1 MIDGEKRALSLL
13 PDIVASISALPDGD
27 AAWCPAT
34 IDRLE
39 RSMNVLSRKF
49 LCVMPLR
56 PVRQARR
63 RFLAALAALPF
74 LPGSLASGTTI
85 RAGWVLRAE
94 DR

>member
-1 MIDGEKRALSLL
+1 
-13 PDIVASISALPDGD
+13 
-27 AAWCPAT
+27 
-34 IDRLE
+34 
-39 RSMNVLSRKF
+39 MNVLSRKF
-49 LCVMPLR
+49 LCVIPLR